1 MKPVGAIETV
11 KTESAAT
18 NGPNGE
24 LDVTEK
30 TRIRRGPTKAVLE
43 RDVMN
48 QIIDECYVCHLGFS
62 DGDEPFV
69 IPTLGWRDGETLYI
83 HGSRGSRLLKVLK
96 AGGSAC
102 ITFTILDGLVMAR
115 SAFHHSANYRSV
127 MVFGRPAL
135 VASKSEKL
143 RALKVLM
150 NQISPGRWD
159 QTRETND
166 QEVTA
171 TDVLSL
177 QLKEVSVKV
186 RAGEPIDDEADLATP
201 IWAGI
206 LPIKQKVGPP
216 VDALDNLA
224 GQSPE
229 DYSVAFGDR
238 WFDINRD

>member
-1 MKPVGAIETV
+1 MSIV
-11 KTESAAT
+11 T
-18 NGPNGE
+18 NGPNGPNE
-24 LDVTEK
+24 KGGGDGMLKVTDK
-30 TRIRRGPTKAVLE
+30 TRIRRAPTRAVLE

-62 DGDEPFV
+62 DGEEPFV

-102 ITFTILDGLVMAR
+102 ITFTILDGLIMAR

-135 VASKSEKL
+135 VESKTEKL
-143 RALKVLM
+143 RALEVLM
-150 NQISPGRWD
+150 DQIAPGRWA

-166 QEVTA
+166 QEIAA
-171 TDVLSL
+171 TDVLRL
-177 QLKEVSVKV
+177 HMNDVSVKV
-186 RAGEPIDDEADLATP
+186 RAGDPVDDEADLATP
-201 IWAGI
+201 IWSGI

-216 VDALDNLA
+216 IDALDNLS

-229 DYSVAFGDR
+229 DYSAAFGNR
-238 WFDINRD
+238 WFDVKGA

>member
-1 MKPVGAIETV
+1 MSIV
-11 KTESAAT
+11 T
-18 NGPNGE
+18 NGPNGKSGGDGILE
-24 LDVTEK
+24 VNSK
-30 TRIRRGPTKAVLE
+30 TRIRRAPTRAVLE
-43 RDVMN
+43 REVMN

-62 DGDEPFV
+62 DGEEPFV

-135 VASKSEKL
+135 VESKSEKL
-143 RALKVLM
+143 RALEVLM
-150 NQISPGRWD
+150 DQIAPGRWA

-166 QEVTA
+166 QEIAA

-177 QLKEVSVKV
+177 QLNDVSVKV
-186 RAGEPIDDEADLATP
+186 RAGDPVDDEADLATP
-201 IWAGI
+201 IWSGV
-206 LPIKQKVGPP
+206 LPIKQRVGPP
-216 VDALDNLA
+216 IDSQDNQA

-229 DYSVAFGDR
+229 DYSAAFGDR
-238 WFDINRD
+238 WLNILGA

>member
-1 MKPVGAIETV
+1 MSIV
-11 KTESAAT
+11 T
-18 NGPNGE
+18 NGPNGPNE
-24 LDVTEK
+24 KDGGDGMLKVTDK
-30 TRIRRGPTKAVLE
+30 TRIRRAPTRAVLE

-62 DGDEPFV
+62 DGEEPFV

-102 ITFTILDGLVMAR
+102 ITFTILDGLIMAR

-135 VASKSEKL
+135 VESKTEKL
-143 RALKVLM
+143 RALEVLM
-150 NQISPGRWD
+150 DQIAPGRWA

-166 QEVTA
+166 QEIAA
-171 TDVLSL
+171 TDVLRL
-177 QLKEVSVKV
+177 HMNDVSVKV
-186 RAGEPIDDEADLATP
+186 RAGDPVGDEVDLAAP
-201 IWAGI
+201 IWSWI

-216 VDALDNLA
+216 IDALDNLS
-224 GQSPE
+224 GQAPE
-229 DYSVAFGDR
+229 DYSAAFGNR
-238 WFDINRD
+238 WFDVKGA

>member
-1 MKPVGAIETV
+1 MSIVNTV
-11 KTESAAT
+11 T
-18 NGPNGE
+18 NGENGV

-48 QIIDECYVCHLGFS
+48 QIIDESYVCHLGFS

-83 HGSRGSRLLKVLK
+83 HGSRGSRLVKVLK

-127 MVFGRPAL
+127 MVFGRPVL
-135 VASKSEKL
+135 VESRSEKL
-143 RALKVLM
+143 RALEVLM
-150 NQISPGRWD
+150 DQIAPGRWD
-159 QTRETND
+159 QSRETNE
-166 QEVTA
+166 QEIAA

-177 QLKEVSVKV
+177 QMNDVSVKV
-186 RAGEPIDDEADLATP
+186 RAGDPVDDEVDLATP
-201 IWAGI
+201 IWAGV
-206 LPIKQKVGPP
+206 LPVRQKVGPP
-216 VDALDNLA
+216 IDALDNLS
-224 GQSPE
+224 GQSPA
-229 DYSVAFGDR
+229 DYSAAFGDR
-238 WFDINRD
+238 WFDIKGD